1 MDFESSLDLQSLI
14 VTVVGVYTGM
24 RVKDMH
30 GILARN
36 VTQVEHT
43 PDAPRHFKIL
53 MTNTKNDM
61 EGKSGDK
68 GLAHYVPCICLSVL
82 QESESLV
89 FARRLCRDCEID
101 CAVPCPYNVV
111 LEYISRIPDP
121 SGSDHDHKVSSL
133 SPDDP
138 HSSPPLPFF
147 RAVTTRGPDRPFTKS
162 PLGVNSMRESIG
174 KVNSRLPEY
183 LQLKNPTGHTP
194 RRSMITIA
202 VNAKVDP
209 VVVALATKHKDPKS
223 FLGYIEAAPGSV
235 MAAGLAVA
243 VAAKDSRRRSHF
255 VAGIDLDLSSE
266 VLDVDSSLS
275 SCSSSSLAVCTPVS
289 DVQRNIVVPDL
300 APVVPSS
307 SFAPKSGN
315 VYNFHFN

>member
-68 GLAHYVPCICLSVL
+68 GLAHYVPCWL
-82 QESESLV
+82 
-89 FARRLCRDCEID
+89 
-101 CAVPCPYNVV
+101 
-111 LEYISRIPDP
+111 
-121 SGSDHDHKVSSL
+121 
-133 SPDDP
+133 
-138 HSSPPLPFF
+138 F
-147 RAVTTRGPDRPFTKS
+147 RFC
-162 PLGVNSMRESIG
+162 
-174 KVNSRLPEY
+174 
-183 LQLKNPTGHTP
+183 
-194 RRSMITIA
+194 
-202 VNAKVDP
+202 
-209 VVVALATKHKDPKS
+209 
-223 FLGYIEAAPGSV
+223 
-235 MAAGLAVA
+235 
-243 VAAKDSRRRSHF
+243 
-255 VAGIDLDLSSE
+255 SE

-300 APVVPSS
+300 APVFLVVRLPRNRVMFIIFILTKYCISIY
-307 SFAPKSGN
+307 SG
-315 VYNFHFN
+315 FFLLWRIHFFV

>member
-43 PDAPRHFKIL
+43 PDAPRHFNIL

-68 GLAHYVPCICLSVL
+68 GLAHYVPCWL
-82 QESESLV
+82 
-89 FARRLCRDCEID
+89 
-101 CAVPCPYNVV
+101 
-111 LEYISRIPDP
+111 
-121 SGSDHDHKVSSL
+121 
-133 SPDDP
+133 
-138 HSSPPLPFF
+138 F
-147 RAVTTRGPDRPFTKS
+147 RFC
-162 PLGVNSMRESIG
+162 
-174 KVNSRLPEY
+174 
-183 LQLKNPTGHTP
+183 
-194 RRSMITIA
+194 
-202 VNAKVDP
+202 
-209 VVVALATKHKDPKS
+209 
-223 FLGYIEAAPGSV
+223 
-235 MAAGLAVA
+235 
-243 VAAKDSRRRSHF
+243 
-255 VAGIDLDLSSE
+255 SE

-275 SCSSSSLAVCTPVS
+275 SCSSSSLAICTPVS

>member
-1 MDFESSLDLQSLI
+1 MRLDFESSLDLQSLI

-68 GLAHYVPCICLSVL
+68 GLAHYVPCWL
-82 QESESLV
+82 
-89 FARRLCRDCEID
+89 
-101 CAVPCPYNVV
+101 
-111 LEYISRIPDP
+111 
-121 SGSDHDHKVSSL
+121 
-133 SPDDP
+133 
-138 HSSPPLPFF
+138 F
-147 RAVTTRGPDRPFTKS
+147 RFC
-162 PLGVNSMRESIG
+162 
-174 KVNSRLPEY
+174 
-183 LQLKNPTGHTP
+183 
-194 RRSMITIA
+194 
-202 VNAKVDP
+202 
-209 VVVALATKHKDPKS
+209 
-223 FLGYIEAAPGSV
+223 
-235 MAAGLAVA
+235 
-243 VAAKDSRRRSHF
+243 
-255 VAGIDLDLSSE
+255 SE

-315 VYNFHFN
+315 VYNFHLIKYWISIYSGFFLLWRIHFFV